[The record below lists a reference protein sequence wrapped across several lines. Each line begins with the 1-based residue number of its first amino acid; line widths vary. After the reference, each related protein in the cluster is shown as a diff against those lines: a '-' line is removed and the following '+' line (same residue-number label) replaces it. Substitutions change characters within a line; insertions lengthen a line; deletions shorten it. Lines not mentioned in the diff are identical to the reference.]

1 MDKFLEIYNFPRLT
15 NEEID
20 NLNRSIT
27 SREIK
32 SVIRN
37 LPTKKRS
44 EPDGFISKA
53 INYLEKIAN
62 PSQILPQK

>member
-1 MDKFLEIYNFPRLT
+1 MDKFLEIYNFPRLN

-32 SVIRN
+32 SVIIN
-37 LPTKKRS
+37 LPTKKVLDQMTS
-44 EPDGFISKA
+44 LMNS
-53 INYLEKIAN
+53 AN
-62 PSQILPQK
+62 V